1 MCNQVVSILVL
12 DHFIKQDICIEA
24 VEVDPWSLYDV
35 PDLLKTKQKMCEK
48 AVKDD
53 PFSQRFV
60 PDWFV
65 VQEQINVWYDDDY
78 WHHDDEMIEWYK
90 GYKK

>member
-1 MCNQVVSILVL
+1 
-12 DHFIKQDICIEA
+12 
-24 VEVDPWSLYDV
+24 
-35 PDLLKTKQKMCEK
+35 MCEK
-48 AVKDD
+48 AVKDN